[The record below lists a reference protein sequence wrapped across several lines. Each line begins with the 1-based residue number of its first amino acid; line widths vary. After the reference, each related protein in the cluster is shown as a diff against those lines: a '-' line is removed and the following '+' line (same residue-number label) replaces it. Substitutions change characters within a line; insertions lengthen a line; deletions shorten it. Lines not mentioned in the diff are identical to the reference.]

1 MNIDVQQTPNPDTLK
16 FVLGFELVQNG
27 SIEFKSQSEA
37 KEYPFVQKIFAL
49 GAELIFFGS
58 NFISVKKNSSLE
70 WGQILEEIKN
80 IIKNDFPKNFKTITV
95 KKKET
100 SENKDEI
107 FKKIEEVLE
116 LKIRPAVAMDG
127 GNISLRSFVDGVAE
141 VELQGS
147 CAGCPSSK
155 LTLKQGVE
163 RMLVHYVPEVKSVRA
178 VSL

>member
-27 SIEFKSQSEA
+27 SIEFKNSAEA
-37 KEYPFVQKIFAL
+37 KGYPFVQKIFQI
-49 GAELIFFGS
+49 GAELVFFGS
-58 NFISVKKNSSLE
+58 NFISVKKNSKTQ
-70 WGQILEEIKN
+70 WGEILEKIQD
-80 IIKNDFPKNFKTITV
+80 IIKNDFPKDFKAILV
-95 KKKET
+95 KKET
-100 SENKDEI
+100 SDDKDEI
-107 FKKIEEVLE
+107 FKRIEEVLE

-147 CAGCPSSK
+147 CAGCPSST

>member
-16 FVLGFELVQNG
+16 FVLDFELVQNG
-27 SIEFKSQSEA
+27 TIEFKSHLEA
-37 KEYPFVQKIFAL
+37 KEYPFVQKIFEL
-49 GAELIFFGS
+49 GVELVFFGA

-70 WGQILEEIKN
+70 WREILEEIKN
-80 IIKNDFPKNFKTITV
+80 IIKIDFPKDFKAINIQ
-95 KKKET
+95 KET
-100 SENKDEI
+100 NDNKDEI

-147 CAGCPSSK
+147 CAGCPSST

-178 VSL
+178 VTL

>member
-27 SIEFKSQSEA
+27 TIEFESYLEA
-37 KEYPFVQKIFAL
+37 KEYPFVQKIFEL
-49 GAELIFFGS
+49 GAELVFFGA

-70 WGQILEEIKN
+70 WREILEEIKN
-80 IIKNDFPKNFKTITV
+80 IIKIDFPKDFKAISIQ
-95 KKKET
+95 KET
-100 SENKDEI
+100 NDNKDEI

-147 CAGCPSSK
+147 CAGCPSST

-178 VSL
+178 VTL

>member
-16 FVLGFELVQNG
+16 FVLSLELVKNG
-27 SIEFKSQSEA
+27 SMEFKNSAEA
-37 KEYPFVQKIFAL
+37 KEYPFVQKIFQL
-49 GAELIFFGS
+49 GAELVFFGN
-58 NFISVKKNSSLE
+58 NFISVKKNSGTQ
-70 WGQILEEIKN
+70 WNEISEKIQD
-80 IIKNDFPKNFKTITV
+80 IIKNDFPKDFKAIIV
-95 KKKET
+95 KKET
-100 SENKDEI
+100 SNNKDEI
-107 FKKIEEVLE
+107 FKRIEEVLE

-147 CAGCPSSK
+147 CAGCPSST

>member
-27 SIEFKSQSEA
+27 TIEFKSHLEA
-37 KEYPFVQKIFAL
+37 KEYPFVQKIFEL
-49 GAELIFFGS
+49 GAELVFFGA

-70 WGQILEEIKN
+70 WREILEEIKN
-80 IIKNDFPKNFKTITV
+80 IIKIDFPKNFKAISIQ
-95 KKKET
+95 KET

-116 LKIRPAVAMDG
+116 LKIRPAVTMDG

-147 CAGCPSSK
+147 CAGCPSST

-178 VSL
+178 VTL

>member
-27 SIEFKSQSEA
+27 SIEFKNSLEA
-37 KEYPFVQKIFAL
+37 KEYSFVQKIFQI
-49 GAELIFFGS
+49 GAELVFFGS
-58 NFISVKKNSSLE
+58 NFISVKKNSKMQ
-70 WGQILEEIKN
+70 WGEILEKIQD
-80 IIKNDFPKNFKTITV
+80 IIKNDFPKDFKAILV
-95 KKKET
+95 KKET
-100 SENKDEI
+100 SDDKDEI
-107 FKKIEEVLE
+107 FKRIEEVLE

-147 CAGCPSSK
+147 CAGCPSST

>member
-16 FVLGFELVQNG
+16 FVLSLELVQNG
-27 SIEFKSQSEA
+27 SMEFKNSAEA
-37 KEYPFVQKIFAL
+37 NKYPFVQKIFQL
-49 GAELIFFGS
+49 GAELVFFGN
-58 NFISVKKNSSLE
+58 NFISVKKNSGTQ
-70 WGQILEEIKN
+70 WNEISEKIQD
-80 IIKNDFPKNFKTITV
+80 IIKNDFPKDFKAIIA
-95 KKKET
+95 KKEA
-100 SENKDEI
+100 SDNKDEI
-107 FKKIEEVLE
+107 FKRIEEVLE

-147 CAGCPSSK
+147 CAGCPSST

>member
-27 SIEFKSQSEA
+27 TIEFKSHLEA
-37 KEYPFVQKIFAL
+37 KEYPFVQKIFEL
-49 GAELIFFGS
+49 GAELVFFGA

-70 WGQILEEIKN
+70 WRQILEEIKN
-80 IIKNDFPKNFKTITV
+80 IIKIDFPKDFKAISIQ
-95 KKKET
+95 KET
-100 SENKDEI
+100 NNNKDEI

-147 CAGCPSSK
+147 CAGCPSST

-178 VSL
+178 VTL

>member
-27 SIEFKSQSEA
+27 TIEFKSYLEA
-37 KEYPFVQKIFAL
+37 KEYPFVQKIFEL
-49 GAELIFFGS
+49 GAELVFFGA

-70 WGQILEEIKN
+70 WRQILEEIKN
-80 IIKNDFPKNFKTITV
+80 IIKIDFPKNFKAISIQ
-95 KKKET
+95 KET
-100 SENKDEI
+100 NDNKDEI

-147 CAGCPSSK
+147 CAGCPSST

-178 VSL
+178 VTL

>member
-16 FVLGFELVQNG
+16 FVLSLELVQNG
-27 SIEFKSQSEA
+27 SMEFKNSEEA
-37 KEYPFVQKIFAL
+37 NEYPFVQKIFQL
-49 GAELIFFGS
+49 GAELVFFGN
-58 NFISVKKNSSLE
+58 NFISVKKNSETQWNEMSE
-70 WGQILEEIKN
+70 KIQD
-80 IIKNDFPKNFKTITV
+80 IIKNDFPKDFKAILV
-95 KKKET
+95 KKET
-100 SENKDEI
+100 SNNNDEI
-107 FKKIEEVLE
+107 FKRIEEVLE

-147 CAGCPSSK
+147 CAGCPSST

>member
-16 FVLGFELVQNG
+16 FVLGLELVKNG
-27 SIEFKSQSEA
+27 SMEFKNSAEA
-37 KEYPFVQKIFAL
+37 NEYPFVQKIFQL
-49 GAELIFFGS
+49 GAELVFFGD
-58 NFISVKKNSSLE
+58 NFISVKKNSGTQWNEMSDKI
-70 WGQILEEIKN
+70 QD
-80 IIKNDFPKNFKTITV
+80 IIKNNFPKDFKAIIV
-95 KKKET
+95 KKET
-100 SENKDEI
+100 SNNKDEI
-107 FKKIEEVLE
+107 FKRIEEVLE

-147 CAGCPSSK
+147 CAGCPSST

-163 RMLVHYVPEVKSVRA
+163 RMLVHYVPEVKSVKA

>member
-16 FVLGFELVQNG
+16 FALSLELVQNG
-27 SIEFKSQSEA
+27 SIEFKNSAEA
-37 KEYPFVQKIFAL
+37 KEYPFVQKIFQI
-49 GAELIFFGS
+49 GAELVFFGS
-58 NFISVKKNSSLE
+58 NFISVKKNSAVE
-70 WGQILEEIKN
+70 WGEILEKIQD
-80 IIKNDFPKNFKTITV
+80 IIKNDFPKDFKAILV
-95 KKKET
+95 KKET
-100 SENKDEI
+100 SNDKDEI
-107 FKKIEEVLE
+107 FKRIEEVLE

-147 CAGCPSSK
+147 CAGCPSST

-163 RMLVHYVPEVKSVRA
+163 RMLIHYVPEVKSVRA

>member
-1 MNIDVQQTPNPDTLK
+1 MNTDVQQTPNPDTLK
-16 FVLGFELVQNG
+16 FVLSFELVQNG
-27 SIEFKSQSEA
+27 SIEFKNSVEA
-37 KEYPFVQKIFAL
+37 KEYPFVQKIFQI
-49 GAELIFFGS
+49 GAELVFFGS
-58 NFISVKKNSSLE
+58 NFISVKKNSKMQ
-70 WGQILEEIKN
+70 WGEILEKIQD
-80 IIKNDFPKNFKTITV
+80 IIKNDFPKDFKAILV
-95 KKKET
+95 KKET
-100 SENKDEI
+100 SDDKDEI
-107 FKKIEEVLE
+107 FKRIEEVLE

-147 CAGCPSSK
+147 CAGCPSST

>member
-16 FVLGFELVQNG
+16 FVLSFELVQNG
-27 SIEFKSQSEA
+27 TIEFKSHLEA
-37 KEYPFVQKIFAL
+37 KEYPFVQKIFEL
-49 GAELIFFGS
+49 GAELVFFGA

-70 WGQILEEIKN
+70 WREILEEIKN
-80 IIKNDFPKNFKTITV
+80 IIKIDFPKDFKAISIQ
-95 KKKET
+95 KET
-100 SENKDEI
+100 NDNKDEI

-147 CAGCPSSK
+147 CAGCPSST

-178 VSL
+178 VTL

>member
-27 SIEFKSQSEA
+27 TVEFKSHLEA
-37 KEYPFVQKIFAL
+37 KEYPFVQKIFEL
-49 GAELIFFGS
+49 GAELVFFGA

-70 WGQILEEIKN
+70 WREILEEIKN
-80 IIKNDFPKNFKTITV
+80 IIKIDFPKDFKAISIQ
-95 KKKET
+95 KET
-100 SENKDEI
+100 NDNKDEI

-147 CAGCPSSK
+147 CAGCPSST

-178 VSL
+178 VTL

>member
-16 FVLGFELVQNG
+16 FVLSFELVQNG
-27 SIEFKSQSEA
+27 SMEFKNCAEA
-37 KEYPFVQKIFAL
+37 NGYPFVQKIFQL
-49 GAELIFFGS
+49 GEELVFFGN
-58 NFISVKKNSSLE
+58 NFISVKKNSETQWNEMSE
-70 WGQILEEIKN
+70 KIQD
-80 IIKNDFPKNFKTITV
+80 IIKNDFPKDFKAIV
-95 KKKET
+95 VKKET
-100 SENKDEI
+100 SNNKDEI
-107 FKKIEEVLE
+107 FKRIEEVLE

-141 VELQGS
+141 VVLQGS
-147 CAGCPSSK
+147 CAGCPSST

>member
-16 FVLGFELVQNG
+16 FVLSLELVQNG
-27 SIEFKSQSEA
+27 SMEFKNSAEA
-37 KEYPFVQKIFAL
+37 NGYPFVQKIFQL
-49 GAELIFFGS
+49 GAELVFFGN
-58 NFISVKKNSSLE
+58 NFISVKKNSGTQWNEMSE
-70 WGQILEEIKN
+70 KIQD
-80 IIKNDFPKNFKTITV
+80 IIKNDFPKDFKAIIV
-95 KKKET
+95 KKET
-100 SENKDEI
+100 SNNKDEI
-107 FKKIEEVLE
+107 FKRIEEVLE

-147 CAGCPSSK
+147 CAGCPSST

>member
-27 SIEFKSQSEA
+27 TIEFKSHLEA
-37 KEYPFVQKIFAL
+37 KEYPFVQKIFEL
-49 GAELIFFGS
+49 GAELVFFGA

-70 WGQILEEIKN
+70 WREILEEIKN
-80 IIKNDFPKNFKTITV
+80 IIKIDFPKDFKAISIQ
-95 KKKET
+95 KET

-147 CAGCPSSK
+147 CAGCPSST

-178 VSL
+178 VTL

>member
-27 SIEFKSQSEA
+27 TIEFKSHLEA
-37 KEYPFVQKIFAL
+37 KEYPFVQKIFEL
-49 GAELIFFGS
+49 GVELVFFGA

-70 WGQILEEIKN
+70 WREILEEIKN
-80 IIKNDFPKNFKTITV
+80 IIKIDFPKNFKAISIQ
-95 KKKET
+95 KET

-147 CAGCPSSK
+147 CAGCPSST

-178 VSL
+178 VTL

>member
-27 SIEFKSQSEA
+27 TIEFKSHLEA
-37 KEYPFVQKIFAL
+37 KEYPFVQKIFEL
-49 GAELIFFGS
+49 GAELVFFGA

-70 WGQILEEIKN
+70 WRQILEEIKN
-80 IIKNDFPKNFKTITV
+80 IIKIDFPKDFKAISIQ
-95 KKKET
+95 KET
-100 SENKDEI
+100 NDNKDEI

-147 CAGCPSSK
+147 CAGCPSST

-178 VSL
+178 VTL

>member
-16 FVLGFELVQNG
+16 FVLSLELVQNG
-27 SIEFKSQSEA
+27 SMEFKNSAEA
-37 KEYPFVQKIFAL
+37 KEYPFVQKIFQL
-49 GAELIFFGS
+49 GAELVFFGN
-58 NFISVKKNSSLE
+58 NFISVKKNSGTQ
-70 WGQILEEIKN
+70 WNEISEKIQD
-80 IIKNDFPKNFKTITV
+80 IIKNDFPKDFKAIIV
-95 KKKET
+95 KKET
-100 SENKDEI
+100 SNNKDEI
-107 FKKIEEVLE
+107 FKRIEEVLE

-147 CAGCPSSK
+147 CAGCPSST

>member
-27 SIEFKSQSEA
+27 TIEFKSHLEA
-37 KEYPFVQKIFAL
+37 KEYPFVQKIFEL
-49 GAELIFFGS
+49 GAELVFFGA

-70 WGQILEEIKN
+70 WRQILEEIKN
-80 IIKNDFPKNFKTITV
+80 IIKIDFPKNFKAISIQ
-95 KKKET
+95 KET
-100 SENKDEI
+100 NDNKDEI

-141 VELQGS
+141 VELQRS
-147 CAGCPSSK
+147 CAGCPSST

-178 VSL
+178 VTL

>member
-16 FVLGFELVQNG
+16 FVLSLELVQNG
-27 SIEFKSQSEA
+27 SIEFKNSLEA
-37 KEYPFVQKIFAL
+37 NEYPFVQKMFQL
-49 GAELIFFGS
+49 GAELVFFGN
-58 NFISVKKNSSLE
+58 NFISVKKNSGTQ
-70 WGQILEEIKN
+70 WNEISEKIQD
-80 IIKNDFPKNFKTITV
+80 IIKNHFPKDFKAIIV
-95 KKKET
+95 KKET
-100 SENKDEI
+100 SNNKDEI
-107 FKKIEEVLE
+107 FKRIEEVLE

-147 CAGCPSSK
+147 CAGCPSST

>member
-16 FVLGFELVQNG
+16 FVLSLELVQNG
-27 SIEFKSQSEA
+27 SMEFKNSTEA
-37 KEYPFVQKIFAL
+37 NEYPFVQKIFQL
-49 GAELIFFGS
+49 GAELVFFGN
-58 NFISVKKNSSLE
+58 NFISVKKNSGTQWNE
-70 WGQILEEIKN
+70 ILEKIQD
-80 IIKNDFPKNFKTITV
+80 IIKNNFPKDFKAIIV
-95 KKKET
+95 KKET
-100 SENKDEI
+100 SNNKDEI
-107 FKKIEEVLE
+107 FKRIEEVLE

-147 CAGCPSSK
+147 CAGCPSST

>member
-16 FVLGFELVQNG
+16 FVLSSELVQNG
-27 SIEFKSQSEA
+27 SIEFKNSAEA
-37 KEYPFVQKIFAL
+37 KEYPFVQKIFQI
-49 GAELIFFGS
+49 GAELVFFGS
-58 NFISVKKNSSLE
+58 NFISVKKNRAVQ
-70 WGQILEEIKN
+70 WGEILEKIQD
-80 IIKNDFPKNFKTITV
+80 IIKNDFPKDFKAILV
-95 KKKET
+95 KKET
-100 SENKDEI
+100 SNDKDEI
-107 FKKIEEVLE
+107 FKRIEEVLE

-147 CAGCPSSK
+147 CAGCPSST

-163 RMLVHYVPEVKSVRA
+163 RMLIHYVPEVKSVRA

>member
-1 MNIDVQQTPNPDTLK
+1 MNINVQQTPNPDTLK
-16 FVLGFELVQNG
+16 FVLSLELVQNG
-27 SIEFKSQSEA
+27 SMEFKNSAEA
-37 KEYPFVQKIFAL
+37 NKYPFVQKIFQL
-49 GAELIFFGS
+49 GAELVFFGN
-58 NFISVKKNSSLE
+58 NFISVKKNSGTQWNEMSE
-70 WGQILEEIKN
+70 KIQD
-80 IIKNDFPKNFKTITV
+80 IIKNDFPRDFKAIIV
-95 KKKET
+95 KKET
-100 SENKDEI
+100 SNNKDEI

-147 CAGCPSSK
+147 CAGCPSST

>member
-16 FVLGFELVQNG
+16 FVLSLELVQNG
-27 SIEFKSQSEA
+27 SMEFKNSAEA
-37 KEYPFVQKIFAL
+37 YEYPFFLKIFQL
-49 GAELIFFGS
+49 GAELVFFGN
-58 NFISVKKNSSLE
+58 NFISVKKNSGTQ
-70 WGQILEEIKN
+70 WNEISEKIQD
-80 IIKNDFPKNFKTITV
+80 IIKNDFPKDFKAIIV
-95 KKKET
+95 KKET
-100 SENKDEI
+100 SNNKDEI
-107 FKKIEEVLE
+107 FKRIEEVLE

-147 CAGCPSSK
+147 CAGCPSST

>member
-27 SIEFKSQSEA
+27 TIEFKSHLEA
-37 KEYPFVQKIFAL
+37 KEYPFVQKIFEL
-49 GAELIFFGS
+49 GVELVFFGA

-70 WGQILEEIKN
+70 WREILEEIKN
-80 IIKNDFPKNFKTITV
+80 IIKIDFPKNFKAISIQ
-95 KKKET
+95 KET

-147 CAGCPSSK
+147 CAGCASST

-178 VSL
+178 VTL

>member
-27 SIEFKSQSEA
+27 SIEFKNSAEA
-37 KEYPFVQKIFAL
+37 KEYPFVQKIFQI
-49 GAELIFFGS
+49 GAELVFFGS
-58 NFISVKKNSSLE
+58 NFISVKKNSKMQ
-70 WGQILEEIKN
+70 WGEILEKIQD
-80 IIKNDFPKNFKTITV
+80 IIKNDFPKDFKAILV
-95 KKKET
+95 KKET
-100 SENKDEI
+100 SDDKDEI
-107 FKKIEEVLE
+107 FKRIEEVLE

-147 CAGCPSSK
+147 CAGCPSST

>member
-27 SIEFKSQSEA
+27 PIEFKNSAEA
-37 KEYPFVQKIFAL
+37 KEYPFVQKIFQI
-49 GAELIFFGS
+49 GAELVFFGS
-58 NFISVKKNSSLE
+58 NFISVKKNSKTQ
-70 WGQILEEIKN
+70 WGEILEKMQD
-80 IIKNDFPKNFKTITV
+80 IIKNDFPKDFKAILV
-95 KKKET
+95 KKET
-100 SENKDEI
+100 SDDKDEI
-107 FKKIEEVLE
+107 FKRIEEVLE

-127 GNISLRSFVDGVAE
+127 GNISLRSFVDGIAE

-147 CAGCPSSK
+147 CAGCPSST

>member
-16 FVLGFELVQNG
+16 FVLSLELVQNG
-27 SIEFKSQSEA
+27 FMEFKNSAEA
-37 KEYPFVQKIFAL
+37 NKYPFVQKIFQL
-49 GAELIFFGS
+49 GAELVFFGN
-58 NFISVKKNSSLE
+58 NFISVKKNSGTQWNEMSE
-70 WGQILEEIKN
+70 KIQD
-80 IIKNDFPKNFKTITV
+80 IIKNDFPKDFKAIIV
-95 KKKET
+95 KKET
-100 SENKDEI
+100 SNNKDEI
-107 FKKIEEVLE
+107 FKRIEEVLE

-147 CAGCPSSK
+147 CAGCPSST

>member
-16 FVLGFELVQNG
+16 FVLGLELVENG
-27 SIEFKSQSEA
+27 SIEFKSHLEA
-37 KEYPFVQKIFAL
+37 KEYPFVQKIFEL
-49 GAELIFFGS
+49 GAELVFFGN
-58 NFISVKKNSSLE
+58 NFISVKKNSSTKWE
-70 WGQILEEIKN
+70 HILEEIKN
-80 IIKNDFPKNFKTITV
+80 IIKNDFPKNFRAITV
-95 KKKET
+95 KKEI

-107 FKKIEEVLE
+107 YKRIEEVLE

-147 CAGCPSSK
+147 CAGCPSST

>member
-16 FVLGFELVQNG
+16 FVLSLELVQNG
-27 SIEFKSQSEA
+27 SMEFKNSVEA
-37 KEYPFVQKIFAL
+37 NEYPFVQKIFQL
-49 GAELIFFGS
+49 GAELVFFGN
-58 NFISVKKNSSLE
+58 NFISVKKNSGTQ
-70 WGQILEEIKN
+70 WNEISEKIQD
-80 IIKNDFPKNFKTITV
+80 IIKNDFPKDFKAIIV
-95 KKKET
+95 KKET
-100 SENKDEI
+100 SNNKDEI
-107 FKKIEEVLE
+107 FKRIEEVLE

-147 CAGCPSSK
+147 CAGCPSST